1 MGTLAGLIVALAVV
15 WPRGQS
21 PAVSSGFQPY
31 PAPDFTLVSHTG
43 DSVSRSDF
51 EGEAVALFFG
61 YTNCPDVCPLTLA
74 KLAEASAA
82 NSGPVTLGAANS
94 GPVTLGAANSGP
106 VTLGAA
112 NSGPVTLGAANSGPV
127 TLLFVTVDPERDSAE
142 RLAEYLGA
150 VDPNFIGLRGTVD
163 EIRSVADSYGVYF
176 EQSTEDD
183 TMFGHSARTFLI
195 DRDGRVAESFL
206 HDASTEE
213 IRVLLEVVATRR

>member
-74 KLAEASAA
+74 KLAEAS
-82 NSGPVTLGAANS
+82 
-94 GPVTLGAANSGP
+94 AANSGP